1 MVGDSVVEI
10 IVDEFVDVVL
20 VGGLVVVVEAVVEVT
35 VEEVMVI
42 EVVVEMATISKKKRN
57 NSKAYGLP
65 SHILKIKLEL
75 RPP

>member
-57 NSKAYGLP
+57 NSKA
-65 SHILKIKLEL
+65 
-75 RPP
+75 

>member
-42 EVVVEMATISKKKRN
+42 EVVVEMATI
-57 NSKAYGLP
+57 
-65 SHILKIKLEL
+65 I
-75 RPP
+75 

>member
-35 VEEVMVI
+35 VEEVMVR

-57 NSKAYGLP
+57 NSKA
-65 SHILKIKLEL
+65 
-75 RPP
+75 